1 MFDKLNRI
9 QLLIAYRCCKLISMA
24 WDLNYETGSL
34 IYVVTPLPNV
44 SIVTVLF
51 VQGPGAGCVR

>member
-24 WDLNYETGSL
+24 WYLNNETGSL

-51 VQGPGAGCVR
+51 VQGPRAGCVK